1 MIRMLRGVLRVMVNR
16 CLRPLWR
23 GLASYG
29 AVYVGPEALQAMDPP
44 RTATRSQNRLVRYAQ
59 GRFLVLPPGVGGP
72 PPAHP
77 ERLREDIP
85 LTPQELQLV
94 RDVWPA
100 YEHSARERG

>member
-44 RTATRSQNRLVRYAQ
+44 RTATEAAGS
-59 GRFLVLPPGVGGP
+59 G
-72 PPAHP
+72 
-77 ERLREDIP
+77 
-85 LTPQELQLV
+85 
-94 RDVWPA
+94 
-100 YEHSARERG
+100 

>member
-1 MIRMLRGVLRVMVNR
+1 MIRMLRGVLRVMVSR

-59 GRFLVLPPGVGGP
+59 GRFLVLPPGVGGC
-72 PPAHP
+72 
-77 ERLREDIP
+77 
-85 LTPQELQLV
+85 V
-94 RDVWPA
+94 RT
-100 YEHSARERG
+100 YH